1 MLSFLEELPMHTFTA
16 HCLNGLLAV
25 TAAALLAACA
35 TTAPTIHRDTNP
47 AANFASYRTFAF
59 FSPLATDKAGY
70 ETVFTG
76 RLKASTRRAMES
88 KGYVYNETSPDLL
101 LNFYANVQDKQEIR
115 STPST
120 MGAGVGYYGYRGG
133 MYGGW
138 GGVDVET
145 INYKQGTLAIDVIDA
160 AKKMLVWQAT
170 AEGRVSAEARKN
182 PGPAIDAAVT
192 EMMSA
197 LPTAATM

>member
-1 MLSFLEELPMHTFTA
+1 LTLSFLEELPMHTLSA
-16 HCLNGLLAV
+16 HCRNGLLAV
-25 TAAALLAACA
+25 TAAVLLGACA
-35 TTAPTIHRDTNP
+35 TTAPTIHRDINP
-47 AANFASYRTFAF
+47 AANFAGYRTFGF

-76 RLKASTRRAMES
+76 RLKDSTRRAMES
-88 KGYVYNETSPDLL
+88 KGYVYNETAPDLL
-101 LNFYANVQDKQEIR
+101 LNFYANVQDRQELR
-115 STPST
+115 TTPTS
-120 MGAGVGYYGYRGG
+120 MGYYGYRGG

-145 INYKQGTLAIDVIDA
+145 INYKQGTLSIDLIDA

-170 AEGRVSAEARKN
+170 AEGRVSNEARRN

-197 LPTAATM
+197 LPSAATM